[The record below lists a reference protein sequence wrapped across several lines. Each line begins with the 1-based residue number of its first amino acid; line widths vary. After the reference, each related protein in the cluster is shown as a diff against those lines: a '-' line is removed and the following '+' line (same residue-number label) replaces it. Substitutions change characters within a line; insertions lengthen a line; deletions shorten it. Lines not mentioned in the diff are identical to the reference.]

1 MNDQVAAL
9 ARSVL
14 YEGYVLWPYRRTA
27 LKNQRRWT
35 FGGVYP
41 AEYTT
46 AGHPEDACAMRT
58 ECLVEASEAVDLSIS
73 VRFLHVVDRRLSR
86 RDDEDFV
93 DRLSVRGVDYVSW
106 QEAVERAITLHLPD
120 VDLHYGTRQ
129 RLPFAIEPGVTRE
142 PLPDDTGYIAGWIVR
157 SWEAIAASVDV
168 RVAPLSSGVARISV
182 EIRNHSAWGGG
193 SRDVTQRRTLVA
205 THTVL
210 HTSAGRFISL
220 TDPPQSLAEH
230 VAACKNVGTWPVLVG
245 TPPARD
251 TMLSSPIILYDY
263 PQAAPES
270 SDESADAAGIDP
282 SAALNVLTMTEDEQE
297 RVSEADSRTREIFG
311 RCRAMSE
318 GGLSRS
324 VGRRA
329 ANDRPDK
336 HRPHMRD
343 SKHRSAERDH
353 CAD

>member
-1 MNDQVAAL
+1 MNDQVAAI

-14 YEGYVLWPYRRTA
+14 YEGYILWPYRRTA

-41 AEYTT
+41 AAYTC
-46 AGHPEDACAMRT
+46 AGHPDDACTMRT
-58 ECLVEASEAVDLSIS
+58 ECLIEASEVVDLSIS
-73 VRFLHVVDRRLSR
+73 VRFLHLVDRRLSK
-86 RDDEDFV
+86 RDDEYFV
-93 DRLSVRGVDYVSW
+93 DALTVRGVDYVSW
-106 QEAVERAITLHLPD
+106 QEAVERAITLQLPD
-120 VDLHYGTRQ
+120 VDLHHGTRH
-129 RLPFAIEPGVTRE
+129 RLPVAIEPGVARE
-142 PLPDDTGYIAGWIVR
+142 PLPDDSGYIAGWIVR
-157 SWEAIAASVDV
+157 SWEAIAASIDV

-230 VAACKNVGTWPVLVG
+230 VAGCRNVGTWPVLVG
-245 TPPARD
+245 TPPAHD

-263 PQAAPES
+263 PQVTPDS
-270 SDESADAAGIDP
+270 SGDGSDAAEIDP
-282 SAALNVLTMTEDEQE
+282 LVALNVLTRTEDEQQ
-297 RVSEADSRTREIFG
+297 RVLEADSRTREIFG
-311 RCRAMSE
+311 RCRAVSD
-318 GGLSRS
+318 GGLGRS
-324 VGRRA
+324 VGRRT
-329 ANDRPDK
+329 ANDRADK
-336 HRPHMRD
+336 HRTHMRD
-343 SKHRSAERDH
+343 GKHRSAERDH